1 MDAEAVKAE
10 AIKRLKREQE
20 GEGAPIRRKE
30 VVRFPLCFAGCNHR
44 DLLCAQAACRSYHEL
59 ITRPGCD
66 SKPSGNLSRRHAVDG
81 RWRARVQQEGWKGP

>member
-30 VVRFPLCFAGCNHR
+30 VVSSLTSPGHLS
-44 DLLCAQAACRSYHEL
+44 AAA
-59 ITRPGCD
+59 P
-66 SKPSGNLSRRHAVDG
+66 
-81 RWRARVQQEGWKGP
+81 